1 MYWENLQQMQEG
13 ATSTSDYS
21 YTTYAEPQTAIAE
34 TPLPA
39 LKDVWPTHQS
49 TKMSPTAQYDPYA
62 VSTTVPTTY
71 TTQNYYER
79 NDTTQNYVQE
89 RNDHQEEMP
98 LMYVDGRPVTITTNE
113 TDHEEPI
120 QETHITEVEIT
131 SPDYID
137 YSRLGPSAKDIVVD
151 GKALLDGFSSI
162 LNQMQNNYEALK
174 ADNNNTNSEAS
185 TSEICQLQI
194 DGLPLSQLFQS
205 FLPHLQNGG
214 GQKMMEQYQQLSA
227 QLSREKCMSFL
238 QTMQQ
243 QQQQQQPQQQ
253 LLQQQYGAPG
263 NYPVLQGQGR
273 NDEKTREEVSLFD
286 LHETAETLI
295 NLAKYPV
302 EKKAVVVEMIPQSSS
317 AIPNQEQNYMCPQN
331 ENNSIH
337 TGYGAT
343 SQVESYP
350 VDHFEFTKED
360 KELMAMCAA
369 PMDPKE
375 AEFVDKL
382 IDETFE
388 NVEKTKFISDE
399 VAAAIPDIQR
409 KFLVSGYWSWRPE
422 HKKISFMKLC
432 NGNYRAQ
439 RFTLKH
445 SDSFRLISLNTVIVE
460 F

>member
-253 LLQQQYGAPG
+253 QQLQQQYGAPG

-295 NLAKYPV
+295 NLA
-302 EKKAVVVEMIPQSSS
+302 
-317 AIPNQEQNYMCPQN
+317 
-331 ENNSIH
+331 
-337 TGYGAT
+337 
-343 SQVESYP
+343 
-350 VDHFEFTKED
+350 
-360 KELMAMCAA
+360 
-369 PMDPKE
+369 
-375 AEFVDKL
+375 
-382 IDETFE
+382 
-388 NVEKTKFISDE
+388 
-399 VAAAIPDIQR
+399 
-409 KFLVSGYWSWRPE
+409 
-422 HKKISFMKLC
+422 
-432 NGNYRAQ
+432 
-439 RFTLKH
+439 
-445 SDSFRLISLNTVIVE
+445 
-460 F
+460 